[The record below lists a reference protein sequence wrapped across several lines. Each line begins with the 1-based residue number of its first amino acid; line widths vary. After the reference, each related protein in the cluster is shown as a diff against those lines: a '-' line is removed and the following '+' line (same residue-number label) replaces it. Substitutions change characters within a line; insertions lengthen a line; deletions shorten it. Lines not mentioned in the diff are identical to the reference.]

1 MISFQMLWMC
11 LWKRKFATTCIAA
24 VPTTANGCAVPTTA
38 TEGDRSRD
46 FGSYQELSYELGG
59 QARGI
64 IEPMGVGKV
73 IGNRGNVGVLAKTN
87 MFPL

>member
-38 TEGDRSRD
+38 TEGERSRD
-46 FGSYQELSYELGG
+46 FGSYQGLSYELGDKQG
-59 QARGI
+59 GSSSQWGLAR
-64 IEPMGVGKV
+64 
-73 IGNRGNVGVLAKTN
+73 
-87 MFPL
+87 